1 MRNMTELS
9 QVLDRTVAN
18 IAECTDDELDVIV
31 MQTERAYIHAW
42 VEKGLRYHT
51 GVSPQAE

>member
-1 MRNMTELS
+1 MTDLS

-18 IAECTDDELDVIV
+18 IAECTDEELDVIV

-42 VEKGLRYHT
+42 VEKGLRQQN
-51 GVSPQAE
+51 GVSPQAK